1 MELIAFAVFLTVVGF
16 PVWLGLFVFGR
27 RVVLWLLGKQPWVV
41 QPVRRSLP
49 DQFSFVTDSE
59 LAIRANLRND
69 DEINRYRKEFLS
81 WAEETKPNV
90 DLDRAYRLFSKWRK
104 EQLPPANTEEEMIR
118 RAREHPSKENY
129 EFDFR
134 DSTNLV

>member
-1 MELIAFAVFLTVVGF
+1 M
-16 PVWLGLFVFGR
+16 
-27 RVVLWLLGKQPWVV
+27 
-41 QPVRRSLP
+41 
-49 DQFSFVTDSE
+49 TDSE

-129 EFDFR
+129 EAYLGTSHWQQTR
-134 DSTNLV
+134 ATALAY